1 MSTGSRW
8 PELMV
13 DVGNTSAGVAL
24 EPSLDDFVARESA
37 TLLRSAYL
45 LTGDRDLAEDLL
57 QVVLVRV
64 VRRWEVARD
73 APHAYAH
80 RVLVNLL
87 HDRRRNLSRRVTEAP
102 LDAFDERRAQATDG
116 SDALVNRIALAS
128 AVRRL
133 PARQREV
140 VVLRFF
146 ADLSV
151 AETAAAINA
160 SEGTVKT
167 HTSRALK
174 ALRGA
179 LSEPATPPTTPRGQ

>member
-1 MSTGSRW
+1 
-8 PELMV
+8 
-13 DVGNTSAGVAL
+13 
-24 EPSLDDFVARESA
+24 
-37 TLLRSAYL
+37 
-45 LTGDRDLAEDLL
+45 
-57 QVVLVRV
+57 
-64 VRRWEVARD
+64 
-73 APHAYAH
+73 
-80 RVLVNLL
+80 LVNLL
-87 HDRRRNLSRRVTEAP
+87 HDRRRNLRRRVTEAP
-102 LDAFDERRAQATDG
+102 LDVFDERRAQATDG
-116 SDALVNRIALAS
+116 ADALVDRIALAS

-151 AETAAAINA
+151 AETAAAIAA

-179 LSEPATPPTTPRGQ
+179 LSELATPPTTPRGQ